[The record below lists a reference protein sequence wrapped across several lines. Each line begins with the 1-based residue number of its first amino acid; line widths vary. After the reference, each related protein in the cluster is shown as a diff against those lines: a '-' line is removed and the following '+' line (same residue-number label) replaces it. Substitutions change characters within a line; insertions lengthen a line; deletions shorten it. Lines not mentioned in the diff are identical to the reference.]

1 LIQIKSSGKT
11 ALIPALVGA
20 LACLFFIRSGLLVFL
35 FLLPL
40 GFIGYG
46 WGPKTLWSGLIYA
59 VLGNC
64 IICLGLGLI
73 AGIPVSSLLWDIL
86 YFTTMSTAFAWIIL
100 PFDENSSRIP
110 GAYRLA
116 LGSSLGALIFI
127 ALFYRLTNSDSF
139 YEDISNQL
147 AFLLS
152 LYQPA
157 NSDLMQNPQNIEAV
171 FELMKNIIIRG
182 GALFS
187 AVLLLLIN
195 RQISIFLIRLFG
207 GPRRANIFLNFY
219 THQKLLWALGAAAL
233 LIPVTSLLRLT
244 AVGII
249 LWNIITLCVMMYLA
263 QGLGII
269 AYFLSKKDFPAFVR
283 FLLPVMIVILIFSP
297 GINAV
302 LVGIIALLGIAENWV
317 SFRTLKIRSLSE
329 TSGPS
334 STPGE

>member
-11 ALIPALVGA
+11 AFIPAIVGA
-20 LACLFFIRSGLLVFL
+20 LLCLFFIRSGFLVFL

-46 WGPKTLWSGLIYA
+46 WGPKTLWAGLGFA

-64 IICLGLGLI
+64 VLCLGMGLI
-73 AGIPVSSLLWDIL
+73 AGIPAGSLLWDIL
-86 YFTTMSTAFAWIIL
+86 YFTTMGTAFAWIIL
-100 PFDENSSRIP
+100 PFDESSSRMP

-116 LGSSLGALIFI
+116 LGSALCTLVFI
-127 ALFYRLTNSDSF
+127 ALFFRSIDNESF
-139 YEDISNQL
+139 YEGMGNQL
-147 AFLLS
+147 ALILS

-157 NSDLMQNPQNIEAV
+157 STDAAQNSQNIEAI

-187 AVLLLLIN
+187 AVMLLFIN
-195 RQISIFLIRLFG
+195 RQISILLIRLFG

-219 THQKLLWALGAAAL
+219 AHQKLLWVLAAAAL
-233 LIPVTSLLRLT
+233 LIPVTSLLSWTGL
-244 AVGII
+244 GII

-269 AYFLSKKDFPAFVR
+269 IFFASKKEFPAFLR
-283 FLLPVMIVILIFSP
+283 FLLPIVIVVLVFSP
-297 GINAV
+297 GVNAV
-302 LVGIIALLGIAENWV
+302 LLGIIALLGIVENWV
-317 SFRTLKIRSLSE
+317 SFRPLKIRSLPE
-329 TSGPS
+329 ASGPS